1 MLRELH
7 IDFETYSEAKITG
20 PDTVGPWAYS
30 RHPSTRVLMMAW
42 AFDDDVPVIWL
53 PGEPLPEWAD
63 DIHRHVYLG
72 DELGFQIN
80 AYNDFF
86 EYCIARNVLKW
97 PMADV
102 QYWYDIAADAAALA
116 LPRALA
122 DCGEAIGLDVSTLKD
137 PKGKKLIQWFSQPYT
152 SKGEKKRRLP
162 GEHPEKFEEFKDY
175 CIQDV
180 VSQRAVKRKLRPLSK
195 SERRVWELDR
205 TINIRGVRFDVP
217 NVHHA
222 ITIRNKVQRGIL
234 ERLKHLTGGML
245 DNIKSPAQIT
255 KYTKAVHGVSLRNA
269 QAEYLKTVA
278 DDPDIPELAR
288 TVLRLRLEYAKTSLA
303 KYDKL
308 LKIVDQDTDCAY
320 GLLRYHGA
328 STGRWSGSLFQPQ
341 NLPRPSFD
349 DTDACI
355 DLFHLEDPDAID
367 LLYGDVLEALSSS
380 LRGMVIPEPGNRLV
394 VSDFSQIESRML
406 AWLAGDFK
414 KLQAYAKGLDIYKV
428 NAAAAFGVKYEDV
441 TPFQRK
447 VGKVIELACGYQ
459 GAVGA
464 FQQFAVTMGVIIP
477 DKEAKVLVGNWRL
490 ANPKVVSYWA
500 NVEATAIKAV
510 EEPGSVQDIRGIK
523 FKVVG
528 RPSRVKHKAKRTC
541 KGKCK
546 CEGNEGKKCKG
557 WYVTEYYDAV
567 GEFLYCKLPSGRVIA
582 YHKPHL
588 VEGKY
593 KEQIGFFGV
602 DSKTKKYTHQVT
614 YGGCLVENITQG
626 ASRCAMVPAMYKLEE
641 TGYKIRLSVH
651 DELVTERREGEGS
664 IEEVNKIMSVTPE
677 WAPGLPIA
685 AAGYE
690 APRYK
695 KD

>member
-1 MLRELH
+1 MRELH
-7 IDFETYSEAKITG
+7 IDFETYSEAKLTG
-20 PDTVGPWAYS
+20 PDAVGPWAYS
-30 RHPSTRVLMMAW
+30 RHQSTRVLMLAW

-53 PGEPLPEWAD
+53 PGEPLPDWLD
-63 DIHRHVYLG
+63 DIRRHVECG
-72 DELGFQIN
+72 DPLDFQIN
-80 AYNDFF
+80 AFNDFF
-86 EYCIARNVLKW
+86 EYCIWLNVLNW
-97 PMADV
+97 YMPGV

-116 LPRALA
+116 LPRPL
-122 DCGEAIGLDVSTLKD
+122 DECGEVIGLDVEKLKD
-137 PKGKKLIQWFSQPYT
+137 PAGKKLIQWFSQPYT
-152 SKGEKKRRLP
+152 SKGVKKRRLP
-162 GEHPEKFEEFKDY
+162 GDHPEKFLDFQSY

-180 VSQRAVKRKLRPLSK
+180 VAQRAIKRKLRPLSK
-195 SERRVWELDR
+195 SERKVWELDR
-205 TINIRGVRFDVP
+205 TINLRGVRFDVP
-217 NVHHA
+217 KVHHA
-222 ITIRNKVQRGIL
+222 ITIRDEVQAGIL
-234 ERLKHLTGGML
+234 ERLKELTDGML
-245 DNIKSPAQIT
+245 DNIKSPKQIT
-255 KYTKAVHGVSLRNA
+255 QYMKDVHGITLRNA

-278 DDPDIPELAR
+278 DNPETPELAR
-288 TVLRLRLEYAKTSLA
+288 TVLKLRLEYAKTSLA

-308 LKIVDQDTDCAY
+308 LLIVDKITACAY

-355 DLFHLEDPDAID
+355 ELFHHEDPELIEM
-367 LLYGDVLEALSSS
+367 LYGDVLEALSSC
-380 LRGMVIPEPGNRLV
+380 LRGMIVADPGHRLI

-414 KLQAYAKGLDIYKV
+414 KLEAYRKGLDIYKV

-441 TPFQRK
+441 TPAQRK

-459 GAVGA
+459 GSVGA
-464 FQQFAVTMGVIIP
+464 FQQFAVTMGVVIP
-477 DKEAKVLVGNWRL
+477 DKQAKVLIDKWRL
-490 ANPKVVSYWA
+490 GNPKVVSYWY
-500 NVEATAIKAV
+500 NVEATAIKAL
-510 EEPGSVQDIRGIK
+510 EEPGTVQDIRGIK

-528 RPSRVKHKAKRTC
+528 KPSRVKHKAKRVC

-546 CEGNEGKKCKG
+546 CEGNQGKKCKG

-593 KEQIGFFGV
+593 KEQVGFFGV

-626 ASRCAMVPAMYKLEE
+626 ASRCAMVPAMFKLEE
-641 TGYKIRLSVH
+641 KGYRIRLSVH
-651 DELVTERREGEGS
+651 DELVTQAKKGQGS
-664 IEEVNKIMSVTPE
+664 IEEVNKIMSVTPS
-677 WAPGLPIA
+677 WAPGLPIG